1 MQRVGEH
8 PIPVGPL
15 AVRWLG
21 HDLGPVRA
29 GALHRVPLAFEN
41 AGGAPWRGVKLSY
54 HWLDALGNP
63 VLWDGLRTELGVV
76 EPGQRLELEAEVRAP
91 IPPGRYRLALDLVI
105 EYRYWFGEI
114 GNTPLE
120 LDVAVEPRIERRLA
134 ATGLSNSL
142 LLAQEEPFV
151 ALEEAEAIAHLAP
164 GVEPAPDWSK
174 RVLDA
179 HQEGYAIVG
188 GSIDAGRS
196 RALAPWGPG
205 TGRIPAFPHAFLCPS
220 IVRGIEPTWTDP
232 VEGLPAAEPPASEPG
247 LYDGRIALRF
257 RG

>member
-1 MQRVGEH
+1 
-8 PIPVGPL
+8 
-15 AVRWLG
+15 
-21 HDLGPVRA
+21 
-29 GALHRVPLAFEN
+29 
-41 AGGAPWRGVKLSY
+41 
-54 HWLDALGNP
+54 
-63 VLWDGLRTELGVV
+63 VV
-76 EPGQRLELEAEVRAP
+76 EPGRRLELEAEVRAP
-91 IPPGRYRLALDLVI
+91 IPPGRYRLVLDLVI

-142 LLAQEEPFV
+142 LLAQEEPLV
-151 ALEEAEAIAHLAP
+151 ALEEAEAVAHLAP

-205 TGRIPAFPHAFLCPS
+205 TGRIPAFQHAFLCPS

-257 RG
+257 RR